1 MKDKKKKKGVAVIIS
16 IGPKMPKK
24 PMDAATPD
32 MKKYG
37 SMPMKKSW
45 QTLKALPEHQM
56 FEPAYPRSNLAED
69 TYQGEGPDV
78 GERQEGAGTIHPAIY
93 AMMQRRMK
101 ENPDLT
107 SGSYN
112 DKNADLPNLNLRA
125 NESALYYNG
134 GKTPMLDMHPEYY
147 ADSMPYGSLTDDPM
161 DAYANK
167 DNQRR
172 TKAPQSYSYQ
182 QTHPTNKEVQGF
194 KDDYAPFLQN
204 ALKNTELGKRA
215 ASEAKLQELINS
227 KMLHRIPSRGKPMQK
242 ALKILKNSDLRQAL
256 ANAPDNYALDEVMDA
271 TDDYRRQEVEE
282 RYARMKAK
290 KDRKIPQ
297 RPSPYFPASF
307 PEDKPQELEQPNDNG
322 PYSQIFEDLPQRSV
336 FGKAFEMLKQNYT
349 RDSMPPPRR
358 YDDEGFPE
366 YDGEDL
372 GPPYGKPEFGD
383 EDARQAEMNEAERAA
398 IEAEGMP
405 EMRRPRSAPR
415 PGDPR
420 FADPNKPRPR
430 MPKNVFANR

>member
-16 IGPKMPKK
+16 IGPKMKTK
-24 PMDAATPD
+24 PTDAATPN

-56 FEPAYPRSNLAED
+56 FEPAYDRANLAEI

-93 AMMQRRMK
+93 GMMQRRMK
-101 ENPDLT
+101 ENPHLT

-112 DKNADLPNLNLRA
+112 DENADLPNLNLRA
-125 NESALYYNG
+125 NESALDYRD
-134 GKTPMLDMHPEYY
+134 GKTPTLDMHPEYY
-147 ADSMPYGSLTDDPM
+147 ADSMPYGSVDDPM
-161 DAYANK
+161 DQMNAYANK

-182 QTHPTNKEVQGF
+182 QTHPTNKEVRDF
-194 KDDYAPFLQN
+194 KDDYAPFLQE
-204 ALKNTELGKRA
+204 ALKNTKLGKRA

-227 KMLHRIPSRGKPMQK
+227 KMLHRIPGRGKPMQ
-242 ALKILKNSDLRQAL
+242 
-256 ANAPDNYALDEVMDA
+256 
-271 TDDYRRQEVEE
+271 
-282 RYARMKAK
+282 
-290 KDRKIPQ
+290 
-297 RPSPYFPASF
+297 
-307 PEDKPQELEQPNDNG
+307 
-322 PYSQIFEDLPQRSV
+322 
-336 FGKAFEMLKQNYT
+336 KAFEMLKQNFRISNLPEHVRARNLPDMSPQRFIDEDLHRKGANNYT
-349 RDSMPPPRR
+349 RDSMPGPSR

-398 IEAEGMP
+398 IMAEGMP
-405 EMRRPRSAPR
+405 EMRKPRGAPR

-430 MPKNVFANR
+430 MPKDVFANR

>member
-37 SMPMKKSW
+37 SMPMKKTW
-45 QTLKALPEHQM
+45 QTLKALPQHQM
-56 FEPAYPRSNLAED
+56 FSPAYPRSNLAED
-69 TYQGEGPDV
+69 TYQGGQIDV
-78 GERQEGAGTIHPAIY
+78 GERQEGYGTIHPAIY
-93 AMMQRRMK
+93 GMMQRRMK
-101 ENPDLT
+101 ENPELT

-112 DKNADLPNLNLRA
+112 QYEPDLPNLSL
-125 NESALYYNG
+125 SALREDKKRGEYARPNE
-134 GKTPMLDMHPEYY
+134 TPMLDMHPEYY
-147 ADSMPYGSLTDDPM
+147 ADSMPYGGKNDSVDQLGLMPIM
-161 DAYANK
+161 DGFRNPDNK
-167 DNQRR
+167 RR
-172 TKAPQSYSYQ
+172 TKMPQSYSYQ
-182 QTHPTNKEVQGF
+182 QTHPTNKEVRDF
-194 KDDYAPFLQN
+194 KDDYAPFMQE

-227 KMLHRIPSRGKPMQK
+227 KMLHRIPGRGKPMQ
-242 ALKILKNSDLRQAL
+242 
-256 ANAPDNYALDEVMDA
+256 
-271 TDDYRRQEVEE
+271 
-282 RYARMKAK
+282 
-290 KDRKIPQ
+290 
-297 RPSPYFPASF
+297 
-307 PEDKPQELEQPNDNG
+307 
-322 PYSQIFEDLPQRSV
+322 
-336 FGKAFEMLKQNYT
+336 KAFEMLKQNYT

-398 IEAEGMP
+398 IMAEGMP
-405 EMRRPRSAPR
+405 EMRKPRGAPR

>member
-56 FEPAYPRSNLAED
+56 FEPAYERANLAET
-69 TYQGEGPDV
+69 TYRGEGPDV

-101 ENPDLT
+101 ENPHLT

-112 DKNADLPNLNLRA
+112 DENADLPNLNLRA
-125 NESALYYNG
+125 NESFPDYRG
-134 GKTPMLDMHPEYY
+134 GKTPTLDMHPEYY
-147 ADSMPYGSLTDDPM
+147 ADSMPYGSRDDPM
-161 DAYANK
+161 SQFDAYANK

-182 QTHPTNKEVQGF
+182 QTHPTNKEVQDF
-194 KDDYAPFLQN
+194 KDDYAPSLQD
-204 ALKNTELGKRA
+204 ALKNTELGRRA
-215 ASEAKLQELINS
+215 ASEAKLQKLINS
-227 KMLHRIPSRGKPMQK
+227 KMLHRIPSRSKPMQK
-242 ALKILKNSDLRQAL
+242 A
-256 ANAPDNYALDEVMDA
+256 
-271 TDDYRRQEVEE
+271 
-282 RYARMKAK
+282 
-290 KDRKIPQ
+290 
-297 RPSPYFPASF
+297 
-307 PEDKPQELEQPNDNG
+307 
-322 PYSQIFEDLPQRSV
+322 
-336 FGKAFEMLKQNYT
+336 FGMLKQNYT
-349 RDSMPPPRR
+349 RDSMPPPSR

-398 IEAEGMP
+398 IMAEGMP
-405 EMRRPRSAPR
+405 EMRKPRGAPR

-430 MPKNVFANR
+430 MPKDVFANR

>member
-16 IGPKMPKK
+16 IGPKMKTK
-24 PMDAATPD
+24 PTDAATPN

-45 QTLKALPEHQM
+45 QTLKALPE
-56 FEPAYPRSNLAED
+56 
-69 TYQGEGPDV
+69 
-78 GERQEGAGTIHPAIY
+78 
-93 AMMQRRMK
+93 
-101 ENPDLT
+101 
-107 SGSYN
+107 
-112 DKNADLPNLNLRA
+112 
-125 NESALYYNG
+125 
-134 GKTPMLDMHPEYY
+134 
-147 ADSMPYGSLTDDPM
+147 
-161 DAYANK
+161 
-167 DNQRR
+167 
-172 TKAPQSYSYQ
+172 
-182 QTHPTNKEVQGF
+182 
-194 KDDYAPFLQN
+194 
-204 ALKNTELGKRA
+204 
-215 ASEAKLQELINS
+215 
-227 KMLHRIPSRGKPMQK
+227 QK

-256 ANAPDNYALDEVMDA
+256 ANAPDNYALDEIMDA
-271 TDDYRRQEVEE
+271 TDDYRRQEVGE

-383 EDARQAEMNEAERAA
+383 KDARQAEMNEAERAA
-398 IEAEGMP
+398 IMAEGMP
-405 EMRRPRSAPR
+405 EMRKPRSAPR

-420 FADPNKPRPR
+420 FRGSRRSDAPPNSEGYPQFFNSDVEDSAHNQPRPR
-430 MPKNVFANR
+430 MPKDVFANR